1 MRQMERLTAESSV
14 IITLN
19 RATNGIIHALST
31 TVSRDWRV
39 PQDNDV
45 RLYRITNK
53 KHINLL
59 VKKWYRAGVQY
70 KKKRYGRIGRKIK
83 AFTGVERPLFSI
95 LKMPI
100 ANNVDL
106 QSPLG
111 VSVFSN
117 AIRELEGLD
126 VAWTRLDDETYD
138 SQHITFLGDSLIEES
153 GKPVRK
159 RRSSGGIVDK
169 IGRALP
175 RRVRIL
181 PGGTTGEEYH
191 EETPDIAS
199 GR

>member
-1 MRQMERLTAESSV
+1 
-14 IITLN
+14 
-19 RATNGIIHALST
+19 
-31 TVSRDWRV
+31 
-39 PQDNDV
+39 
-45 RLYRITNK
+45 
-53 KHINLL
+53 
-59 VKKWYRAGVQY
+59 
-70 KKKRYGRIGRKIK
+70 
-83 AFTGVERPLFSI
+83 
-95 LKMPI
+95 MPI

-175 RRVRIL
+175 RKCVFFLEVPQERN
-181 PGGTTGEEYH
+181 TTKKHRHCKRKIESRLSI
-191 EETPDIAS
+191 TAWIW
-199 GR
+199 